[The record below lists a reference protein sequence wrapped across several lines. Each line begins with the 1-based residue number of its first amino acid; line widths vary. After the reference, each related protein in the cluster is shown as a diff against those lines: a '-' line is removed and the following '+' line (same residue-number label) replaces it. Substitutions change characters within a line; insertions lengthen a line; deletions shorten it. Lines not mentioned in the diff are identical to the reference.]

1 MNIIQIAL
9 LIGLVLIAID
19 RGYAY
24 FSLRGKAENER
35 DENEFKKAKRAFIW
49 STVAAIIYACIKLA

>member
-1 MNIIQIAL
+1 MNIMQIAL

-24 FSLRGKAENER
+24 FSLRSKPESGRNENEL
-35 DENEFKKAKRAFIW
+35 KKTKQAFIW
-49 STVAAIIYACIKLA
+49 